1 MKNSKIGIILGR
13 EYTTRVRKKSFVVMT
28 ILMPVLFVAVATVP
42 MLIARF
48 ASDEQKTVAIIDPTG
63 EYVPLFKDNE
73 DFHFIAADKT
83 LDEYRQ
89 IGATENRDESPAAII
104 NIAGQLLEGDS
115 LDLVKDQVKIYTYK
129 QLPNKLPNMVE
140 QTLEKYLTDQRL
152 ASYHI
157 DNLKEIMQRSEVD
170 LSIPTYK
177 WSESGGEERSSGDV
191 AGIMGMVLTG
201 ISYLFIM
208 MYGGMVLQGVLEEKK
223 SRIMEVMVSSVK
235 PFDLMM
241 GKIVGVGLVGLTQ
254 IALWIIL
261 TIALFVGFQLSFLG
275 GIYSADSLA
284 AVQSPDQL
292 GAMSSGM
299 SVEGLNN
306 LQEIM
311 SIIAGINFTEIV
323 AMFILYFIGGYLLYA
338 SLFAAIGSAV
348 SSDEDTNQFVIPVS
362 ILMLFSFYAALGS
375 RDNPDGPL
383 AFWSSL
389 FPFTSPVVMM
399 VRLPY
404 EVPLWQEIL
413 SIALLFASFIGVT
426 WIAAKIYR
434 VGVLMYGKKPS
445 FREMWR
451 WINYR

>member
-426 WIAAKIYR
+426 WIAAKKIGR
-434 VGVLMYGKKPS
+434 AHV
-445 FREMWR
+445 
-451 WINYR
+451 